1 MASMM
6 SDELAFMSISDL
18 GALLRERRL
27 SPVELMDLTL
37 ARVRERNP
45 SLNAFTYVDEEFARA
60 GAKVAEEALA
70 AGRDAGP
77 LMGIPTAIKDLSDS
91 RPGWPG
97 TFAGI

>member
-1 MASMM
+1 MTAPASE
-6 SDELAFMSISDL
+6 ELAFMSISEL

-27 SPVELMDLTL
+27 SPVELMDATL
-37 ARVRERNP
+37 SRVRERNP
-45 SLNAFTYVDEEFARA
+45 SLNAFTYVNEEFARA
-60 GAKVAEEALA
+60 SAKEAEEALT

-97 TFAGI
+97 TF